1 VEPHARGQPDRC
13 HAWHEHCAP
22 AIRDSGGGAIINIS
36 STAGLTVI
44 SAPLPVS
51 LAIHAALR
59 LRGDCASVDRLC
71 RQF

>member
-13 HAWHEHCAP
+13 HARHEHCAP

-44 SAPLPVS
+44 SATLPAS
-51 LAIHAALR
+51 LAISMPPFDRAL
-59 LRGDCASVDRLC
+59 VDRLR